1 MATILIADDA
11 SFIRSTLKFIVESC
25 GHKVIGMANDG
36 IEVVKMYQD
45 RKPDIVTLDI
55 MMKATNGITALK
67 EIIEYDPKAKVLM
80 ISAMGMENK
89 KEECMKL
96 GASGF
101 IRKPFNNDEIIG
113 DIQKILS
120 NP

>member
-1 MATILIADDA
+1 MVTILIADDA
-11 SFIRSTLKFIVESC
+11 SFIRSTLKFIVESD

-36 IEVVKMYQD
+36 IEAVRLYKES
-45 RKPDIVTLDI
+45 KPDIVTLDI

-67 EIIEYDPKAKVLM
+67 EIIAFDPKAKVLM
-80 ISAMGMENK
+80 VSAMGMENK

-101 IRKPFNNDEIIG
+101 IRKPFNNDEIIA
-113 DIQKILS
+113 DIHKIMNS
-120 NP
+120 S